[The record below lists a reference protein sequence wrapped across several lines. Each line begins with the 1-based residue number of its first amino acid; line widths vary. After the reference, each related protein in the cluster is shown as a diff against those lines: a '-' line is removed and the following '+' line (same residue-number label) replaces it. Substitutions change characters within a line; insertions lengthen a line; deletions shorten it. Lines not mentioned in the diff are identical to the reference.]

1 MRYVVL
7 LAAFILVHLGDR
19 ALKKRCPGAWQALQL
34 VFLLAFTG
42 LIAFF
47 FYGYGTALVR
57 TAESGAP
64 PADKAA
70 LTALIALADGA
81 FLQVLGSGRRQWLL
95 DRERRR
101 NRRR

>member
-7 LAAFILVHLGDR
+7 LAAFILVCLGDR
-19 ALKKRCPGAWQALQL
+19 ALKKRCPVAWQALQL

-47 FYGYGTALVR
+47 FYGYGTALAR
-57 TAESGAP
+57 TAESGVSA
-64 PADKAA
+64 ADKATI
-70 LTALIALADGA
+70 TALIALADGV
-81 FLQVLGSGRRQWLL
+81 FLWVLGSGWRQWLL
-95 DRERRR
+95 DWERRR